1 MKRWKQVC
9 STMLAGTMLLQTPV
23 AAAPQEEKE
32 EKSPWVSD
40 WKTTDGTTIGDAYQI
55 YPVPQNI
62 QYPSK
67 TEFDVDK
74 NVGVVSGEK
83 VDKAT
88 NDYLNEVLE
97 EFDRTPKKEKK
108 AGDGSDIIIGVK
120 GSGDEAD
127 KYFADKKLDEN
138 LFEQSG
144 GYALSADGE
153 DIIILGKD
161 TEAAF
166 YGVATLK
173 MMFSSFN
180 GEKFYPVEIQDYA
193 SIDARGYVEG
203 FYGSW
208 THDQRKSLMNFT
220 RDVKMNLYVYAA
232 KTDPYHTSKWDQLYP
247 EDMLNQFKE
256 LVKLQEKNK
265 TEFSWAVHIGD
276 MLRGVQP
283 NASVKYD
290 ENKYQESK
298 KKLMT
303 KFDQLY
309 NIGVCRFCIL
319 NDDFGAG
326 SPDLVVRLVND
337 LNKEYVKVKGCKPII
352 YCPQGYNVAW
362 SQGASGQKELETMKQ
377 FDEDVLIFWTG
388 QDVNSPFT
396 QESITYAKEKTG
408 HSPVFWVNYP
418 CNEHAK
424 SGIFLGSSAHYI
436 RDNITGLAGAVS
448 NPIHFA
454 EADKVALF
462 QLASYFWNVND
473 YSQHTEEVWEQC
485 FKYLQPEVYDAYL
498 TIARNVSN
506 CPGSGRVPK
515 GFEESLYLAE
525 TLDAIQKAVEG
536 NTFTADM
543 QEAKNLKAEFAHI
556 LSAIKTFKEKCTN
569 KALVQELTNPG
580 NRENGEGWLQAL
592 ENVVKAGQYILQAQE
607 EMAKAEPDLGI
618 VWKNF
623 SDASAEMDAY
633 NKRTYEFPA
642 GGTQSVKAGSRRLVP
657 FVNAC
662 MNDVKTVVDELLA
675 TGNAET
681 PADRIYTNVSKYA
694 KTPLTIDEKEYG
706 VRNVKVTLEKDQYI
720 GIKTKEIAEISKV
733 ILEGSD
739 VSGLTLEYALY
750 GDDWKEVELGD
761 LQKNIEA
768 RYLRLVNKGEKP
780 VTAMVNKLAAVIE
793 NRAVSMSVKGTNI
806 KNIQSGSWDMMF
818 DGNVETFVL
827 TKGGQKTGDYITV
840 DLGRTQAI
848 NDITFQT
855 ADGDQ
860 KIYDAKV
867 SISKNNKDFEEVATW
882 NSNSGTVNPPRRE
895 YKADA
900 KGKEG
905 RYVRMEVTANND
917 KPLKIFEVEVNKGQK
932 APGTISPEFALTS
945 DEKADK
951 KALTDKNLA
960 TVFQIS
966 QTDDKSYLEYRITD
980 NVNLDG
986 FTVLQAGSCDAKVV
1000 LKTADG
1006 KTKELEKLT
1015 KSTQEFSGWEENVH
1029 AVRFEF
1035 PKGKNVKLNE
1045 IIFKYGEN
1053 PSGDVG
1059 QAVENIPVDPGV
1071 EDSKETVNL
1080 ALNQPVEVSGIETNN
1095 VKPES
1100 AVDGNENTK
1109 WDSAALK
1116 GNGAKSPQWI
1126 VVDLGTYTNMISE
1139 IKMSYFNKVYPTD
1152 YDIQVS
1158 NDKENWVTIK
1168 TITKQNNGTPNPVD
1182 TVKEEFAQP
1191 VAARYVRLLFRSINA
1206 NAAGNC
1212 IGLKELTVNG
1222 VRRHA
1227 PVSYTSVAELEN
1239 VNAEVNAE
1247 NVTLPTLVET
1257 TVKAGEEKEQPL
1269 KVIPVWDTEKVDTSK
1284 PADILVK
1291 GTLPINYSLVNP
1303 EALEAQVRVIVG
1315 EGGTEPEK
1323 PERTNLALSQST
1335 EVSSVELNSK
1345 DWGGE
1350 KAVDGD
1356 TATRWSS
1363 GPLSDKKGQ
1372 TPSDQYIVV
1381 DLGEGRNIIDEIKV
1395 SYYLKVWPTEYK
1407 IECSADKQAWET
1419 LKTVKRAASDDKDV
1433 IDTIKLE
1440 APKETRFVRLF
1451 FPKGSINERAAG
1463 DGVSVRELEIYGTKE
1478 NTEFDVTLLEQK
1490 IAAVKELLKK
1500 AEAEPNKYDS
1510 ATVEVLKEALEAAE
1524 AVVNKPEGQEQINK
1538 AVEDLKAAESG
1549 LKELNLDELKA
1560 VLEKAEEILAEEN
1573 CYTPE
1578 SYESFKTV
1586 YDKTKALLGKP
1597 MTQKQADDAKAE
1609 LEAAQKRLE
1618 EVEKAEL
1625 FRAIALAKEKLADK
1639 DQYTEGSVKAL
1650 EEALKAAEET
1660 AANENATAEE
1670 IAVNTENLTTAIN
1683 GLEQNGTAFEITA
1696 QAGTGGSIEPEG
1708 VVKVTAGENQKFT
1721 MMPEEGYLVKD
1732 VLVDGESIGAKTEYV
1747 FETVEENHTISVEFV
1762 KKADKT
1768 LLEQKLKEAKGLL
1781 EQTDKY
1787 TEESLQNLQNVVT
1800 EAEKVQENETA
1811 TKEEIEE
1818 AVAALENAV
1827 AGLKVKPEVPE
1838 KPNPEKPNPEKP
1850 NPEKPNPEQPSD
1862 KSALEEKVQKAEKLL
1877 GQKDV
1882 YTQETLKALE
1892 EEINKAKEL
1901 LKKENVTEDELAQ
1914 AEKAVQKAMDGLEK
1928 KTAPQP
1934 PKPSKPSQKP
1944 SSKPSTTVKTGDE
1957 AMPVIFLGLGVAA
1970 LFVGVKA
1977 FRKKED

>member
-9 STMLAGTMLLQTPV
+9 STMLAGTMLIQTPV
-23 AAAPQEEKE
+23 GAAPVPEAEQE

-40 WKTTDGTTIGDAYQI
+40 WKPEDGTTTGDAYQI
-55 YPVPQNI
+55 YPVPQKI
-62 QYPSK
+62 EYPSK
-67 TEFDVDK
+67 TEFDMDK

-97 EFDRTPKKEKK
+97 DFDRTPKKEKK

-127 KYFADKKLDEN
+127 KYFADKKLDEK

-173 MMFSSFN
+173 MMFSSFD

-193 SIDARGYVEG
+193 SIDARGYIEG

-208 THDQRKSLMNFT
+208 THEQRKSLMEFT
-220 RDVKMNLYVYAA
+220 RDVKMNLYVYAS
-232 KTDPYHTSKWDQLYP
+232 KTDAYHTSKWAELYP
-247 EDMLNQFKE
+247 DDMLNQFKE

-276 MLRGVQP
+276 MLRGLQD
-283 NASVKYD
+283 NQ
-290 ENKYQESK
+290 EEEYQARK
-298 KKLMT
+298 KKLMA

-309 NIGVCRFCIL
+309 DIGVRRFCIL

-326 SPDLVVRLVND
+326 SPELVVRLVNE
-337 LNKEYVKVKGCKPII
+337 LNEEYIKAKGCKPII

-362 SQGASGQKELETMKQ
+362 SQGASGQKELETLKK
-377 FDEDVLIFWTG
+377 FDKDVLIFWTG

-473 YSQHTEEVWEQC
+473 YSKHTEEVWEQC

-525 TLDAIQKAVEG
+525 TLDTIQKAVQG

-543 QEAKNLKAEFAHI
+543 QEVKNLKAEFAHI
-556 LSAIKTFKEKCTN
+556 RDAIKTFTENCTN

-580 NRENGEGWLQAL
+580 NREGGEGWLQAL
-592 ENVVKAGQYILQAQE
+592 ENVVKAGEYILQAQE
-607 EMAKAEPDLGI
+607 EMAKAEPDMGI
-618 VWKNF
+618 VWQNF
-623 SDASAEMDAY
+623 SDASAEMNTY
-633 NKRTYEFPA
+633 NKRTYQFPA

-662 MNDVKTVVDELLA
+662 MEDVKAVVDELLA

-706 VRNVKVTLEKDQYI
+706 VRNVKVTLEKNQYI

-750 GDDWKEVELGD
+750 GDDWKEVEPGD

-780 VTAMVNKLAAVIE
+780 VTAMVKKLAAVIE

-806 KNIQSGSWDMMF
+806 KELQSGSWDEMF
-818 DGNVETFVL
+818 DGNAETFAL
-827 TKGGQKTGDYITV
+827 TKGAQKTGDYITV

-848 NDITFQT
+848 NDITFWT

-867 SISKNNKDFEEVATW
+867 SVSKNNKDFEKVATW
-882 NSNSGTVNPPRRE
+882 NSESGTVNPPRRE

-905 RYVRMEVTANND
+905 RYVRLEVTANNNN
-917 KPLKIFEVEVNKGQK
+917 PLKIFEVEVNKGQK
-932 APGTISPEFALTS
+932 APGTISPDFALTS
-945 DEKADK
+945 DKKADK

-980 NVNLDG
+980 NVNLDS
-986 FTVLQAGSCDAKVV
+986 FTVLQAGSCEAKVT
-1000 LKTADG
+1000 LKTADE
-1006 KTKELEKLT
+1006 KTKDLGKLT
-1015 KSTQEFSGWEENVH
+1015 KTTQEFKGWEENVH

-1035 PKGKNVKLNE
+1035 PKGKDVKLNE
-1045 IIFKYGEN
+1045 IILKYGEN

-1080 ALNQPVEVSGIETNN
+1080 ALKQPVEVSGIETNN

-1100 AVDGNENTK
+1100 AVDGDENTK

-1116 GNGAKSPQWI
+1116 GSGAKSPQWI
-1126 VVDLGTYTNMISE
+1126 IVDLGTYTNMISE
-1139 IKMSYFNKVYPTD
+1139 IKMSYYNKVYPTD
-1152 YDIQVS
+1152 YDVQVS
-1158 NDKENWVTIK
+1158 NDKENWVTVK
-1168 TITKQNNGTPNPVD
+1168 TITKENNGSTNPVD
-1182 TVKEEFAQP
+1182 TVKEELAQP
-1191 VAARYVRLLFRSINA
+1191 VAARYVRILFRSINA

-1222 VRRHA
+1222 VRRHV

-1247 NVTLPTLVET
+1247 NVALPALVET

-1269 KVIPVWDTEKVDTSK
+1269 KVIPTWDTEKIDTSK
-1284 PADILVK
+1284 PADITVT

-1303 EALEAQVRVIVG
+1303 EALEAQVHVIVG
-1315 EGGTEPEK
+1315 EGGTEPEN
-1323 PERTNLALSQST
+1323 PERTNLALNQKV
-1335 EVSSVELNSK
+1335 EVSDVETDFDGSK
-1345 DWGGE
+1345 TDYVGE
-1350 KAVDGD
+1350 YAVDGKAD
-1356 TATRWSS
+1356 TRWSS
-1363 GPLSDKKGQ
+1363 GPLNSKLGLGGEPK
-1372 TPSDQYIVV
+1372 DQYIVV
-1381 DLGEGRNIIDEIKV
+1381 DLGAGKNTIDEMKV
-1395 SYYLKVWPTEYK
+1395 SYFKKVWPTNYTVEV
-1407 IECSADKQAWET
+1407 SADKNTWET
-1419 LKTVKRAASDDKDV
+1419 VK
-1433 IDTIKLE
+1433 TIKRNSSNDLNVVDDFKLE
-1440 APKETRFVRLF
+1440 EAKNARYVRLS
-1451 FPKGSINERAAG
+1451 FPKDGLNTNAAG
-1463 DGVSVRELEIYGTKE
+1463 SSVSITELEVYGTKE
-1478 NTEFDVTLLEQK
+1478 DITIDTGVLEEK
-1490 IAAVKELLKK
+1490 IASAKELIKN

-1510 ATVEVLKEALEAAE
+1510 ATVEVLKEALEVAE
-1524 AVVNKPEGQEQINK
+1524 NTLKNPESQEQVN
-1538 AVEDLKAAESG
+1538 KAAEELATAEAG
-1549 LKELNLDELKA
+1549 LKELDLDALNVALK
-1560 VLEKAEEILAEEN
+1560 EAEEILAAESD
-1573 CYTPE
+1573 YTPE
-1578 SYESFKTV
+1578 TYKVFKAAYEEA
-1586 YDKTKALLGKP
+1586 KALLGKP
-1597 MTQKQADDAKAE
+1597 MTQQQAEEAKA
-1609 LEAAQKRLE
+1609 
-1618 EVEKAEL
+1618 
-1625 FRAIALAKEKLADK
+1625 KL
-1639 DQYTEGSVKAL
+1639 
-1650 EEALKAAEET
+1650 ET
-1660 AANENATAEE
+1660 AQEQLEKVEIVENEGWKE
-1670 IAVNTENLTTAIN
+1670 TENGWEYYEN
-1683 GLEQNGTAFEITA
+1683 GQKVIGWLYTGNHWYYMDDNGIMV
-1696 QAGTGGSIEPEG
+1696 TGWAAVDGHWYYMDQWGAMCTGWVSVDG
-1708 VVKVTAGENQKFT
+1708 HWYYMDQWGAMCTGWVSVDGHWYYMDQWGAMQTGW
-1721 MMPEEGYLVKD
+1721 
-1732 VLVDGESIGAKTEYV
+1732 VLVGDTWYYMNNSGAM
-1747 FETVEENHTISVEFV
+1747 
-1762 KKADKT
+1762 
-1768 LLEQKLKEAKGLL
+1768 
-1781 EQTDKY
+1781 QTGWVLVGDTWY
-1787 TEESLQNLQNVVT
+1787 YMNNS
-1800 EAEKVQENETA
+1800 
-1811 TKEEIEE
+1811 
-1818 AVAALENAV
+1818 
-1827 AGLKVKPEVPE
+1827 G
-1838 KPNPEKPNPEKP
+1838 
-1850 NPEKPNPEQPSD
+1850 
-1862 KSALEEKVQKAEKLL
+1862 
-1877 GQKDV
+1877 
-1882 YTQETLKALE
+1882 
-1892 EEINKAKEL
+1892 
-1901 LKKENVTEDELAQ
+1901 
-1914 AEKAVQKAMDGLEK
+1914 AM
-1928 KTAPQP
+1928 Q
-1934 PKPSKPSQKP
+1934 
-1944 SSKPSTTVKTGDE
+1944 TGWVLVGDTWYYLNNSG
-1957 AMPVIFLGLGVAA
+1957 AMCTGW
-1970 LFVGVKA
+1970 LFVGDTWYYLNDSGAMCTGWVSVGGHWYYMDQWGAMCTGWALVGDDWYYLNADGTMASNQWIGGYYVDASGKMV
-1977 FRKKED
+1977 